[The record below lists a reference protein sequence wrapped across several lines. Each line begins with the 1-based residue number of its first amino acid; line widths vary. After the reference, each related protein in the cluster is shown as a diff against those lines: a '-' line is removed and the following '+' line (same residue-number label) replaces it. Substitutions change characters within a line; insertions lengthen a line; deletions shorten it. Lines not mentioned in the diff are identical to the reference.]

1 MRYLFSSALTLAALG
16 VLSSAAAQADDEI
29 IVTAT
34 RAPTELQ
41 RVPAAIVVIDTEAA
55 RERGAITLDQALSD
69 VPGIQAP
76 RTGPTGQQASIFS
89 GGFESNHT
97 LILFDGVR
105 LDDPSTPEGIFDAG
119 QDMFGDATRI
129 EIVQGPMSALYG
141 SAALGGVV
149 NIIPQRGGEGSF
161 NTRAELG
168 AGSFQTL
175 TGTAGI
181 DGTLGPLRYAISAE
195 VFETEGYDIVPER
208 IAGFNGEK
216 DGAESA
222 TLTGV
227 FDFDMNDRLSLD
239 LLLRRREARSDFDP
253 GFFGNIGEN
262 PEAEIERNDTALS
275 RLGATWRVT
284 DALSF
289 RLSGGALE
297 TDRIV
302 ADAGVVGD
310 SFFGERQFADALV
323 SWDAESWQVQAGAT
337 HEDESID
344 ANSFGSAVRG
354 TQDHWGV
361 FSTAQASLGAF
372 DLTAALRHDDYEG
385 FGGETTW
392 RAGAVY
398 GVGANGR
405 VYGSYG
411 TSFRAPSLYER
422 FVPFFGAAGL
432 QPESAHSWEIGGEA
446 RWPAFNQEDGLSLD
460 ALYRASEIDDLIGFF
475 GFSYANVDRAEIKFA
490 QARISVRPAPWL
502 TARAAYTNTDARDV
516 GADRALQRRPR
527 HAWSAEIEA
536 KHGPISAR
544 LAWREVGS
552 RLDVTYDDAGAF
564 IGVDRVAAY
573 DLLSLSAT
581 WSINESARV
590 FVAADN
596 ALDETYEPVN
606 GFAGAPSSLMAGVR
620 WSPTR

>member
-16 VLSSAAAQADDEI
+16 VLSSAAQADDEI
-29 IVTAT
+29 VVTAT
-34 RAPTELQ
+34 RAPIERQ
-41 RVPAAIVVIDTEAA
+41 RVPATIVVIDTDDA

-76 RTGPTGQQASIFS
+76 RTGPLGQQTSIFS

-97 LILFDGVR
+97 LVLFDGVR
-105 LDDPSTPEGIFDAG
+105 IDDPSTPEGIFDAG
-119 QDMFGDATRI
+119 QDMFGDASRI
-129 EIVQGPMSALYG
+129 EVVQGPMSALYG

-149 NIIPQRGGEGSF
+149 NLIPRRGGEGSF
-161 NTRAELG
+161 NPRAELA
-168 AGSFQTL
+168 AGSFQTIA
-175 TGTAGI
+175 GAAGI
-181 DGTLGPLRYAISAE
+181 DGTFGPLSYALSAE
-195 VFETEGYDIVPER
+195 TFETEGYDVVPER

-227 FDFDMNDRLSLD
+227 FDFDLNERLSLD

-262 PEAEIERNDTALS
+262 PEAEIAKNDIALWQ
-275 RLGATWRVT
+275 LGATWRAT
-284 DALSF
+284 DVLSF

-297 TDRIV
+297 TDRVV

-310 SFFGERQFADALV
+310 MFVGERQFADALV
-323 SWDAESWQVQAGAT
+323 SWDKESLQVQAGAT
-337 HEDESID
+337 HEDEFID
-344 ANSFGSAVRG
+344 ANSFGAPVRG
-354 TQDHWGV
+354 EQEHWGI
-361 FSTAQASLGAF
+361 FTTAQTTLGAF
-372 DLTAALRHDDYEG
+372 DFTAALRHDEYEA
-385 FGGETTW
+385 FGSETTW

-398 GVGANGR
+398 RAGPSAR
-405 VYGSYG
+405 LYASYG

-432 QPESAHSWEIGGEA
+432 QPETARSLEIGGEA
-446 RWPAFNQEDGLSLD
+446 RWPAFDQEDGISFD

-490 QARISVRPAPWL
+490 QARISARPASWL
-502 TARAAYTNTDARDV
+502 TARVTYANTDARDV

-536 KHGPISAR
+536 EHGPMSAR

-552 RLDVTYDDAGAF
+552 RLDVIYDDAGAF

-573 DLLSLSAT
+573 DLLSLSAS
-581 WSINESARV
+581 WSINDSAGV

-596 ALDETYEPVN
+596 AVDETYEPVN
-606 GFAGAPSSLMAGVR
+606 GFAGTPSSLMVGVR